1 MYYNF
6 SIMPKQRWNTIWRS
20 PEGRAFNNAR
30 SRCRLAPLYRNR
42 IKFKFKSFGEFL
54 KCLGPKPSSKH
65 MLDRI
70 NNDGHYE
77 PGNVRWATT
86 HEQMLNRRMTRTRYL
101 AICKNLIAARQ
112 NSVRDPVTGRYR

>member
-1 MYYNF
+1 
-6 SIMPKQRWNTIWRS
+6 
-20 PEGRAFNNAR
+20 
-30 SRCRLAPLYRNR
+30 
-42 IKFKFKSFGEFL
+42 
-54 KCLGPKPSSKH
+54 